1 MITINAQLD
10 ESYQQKSHSEKK
22 FRWAFFTYA
31 HNFGECSR
39 SIEIGKAMMD
49 KGHTVKFFVHGGHH
63 VNKIR
68 EANLPLE
75 VLSPEYTDA
84 QDKILMDIDQHRA
97 PLGTP
102 LPFKKEQLHE
112 MVESNISSLKSFNP
126 DAVYC
131 GLDLSASI
139 TVQHMEL
146 PHITFI
152 PTALCPAFFEKGL
165 ASFPNAME
173 TNPLIR
179 YLVPSSLKKKL
190 INKIMLGD
198 IAKKSGVIYNEVRKQ
213 YGLSPVYN
221 FPDLVKGDLT
231 LLPDL
236 PELSGLKAEDL
247 PKGYAYTGPVFAM
260 LPLPVP
266 EDVARVFARPGLKIY
281 LAMGS
286 SGSPELL
293 KKIAGYLRS
302 IANYNIVCAT
312 TTILSPEELGP
323 PSDNFFAVRFLPA
336 HLVNEMAD
344 IAVIHGGQGTVQNA
358 VWCGTPVVGIGMQ
371 WEQQANLDGLAKA
384 GMGIRIPLHSVTRNT
399 LLSAVEKAASKPYV
413 AKARQMQSLVRS
425 WDGVQTTIDR
435 MNAYAWEHTT
445 PNEVSMESMH
455 YI

>member
-1 MITINAQLD
+1 MQSANAQFN
-10 ESYQQKSHSEKK
+10 ESYQEKSHPDKK

-31 HNFGECSR
+31 HNYGECSR

-49 KGHTVKFFVHGGHH
+49 KGHTVKFFVHGGRH
-63 VNKIR
+63 VDKIR
-68 EANLPLE
+68 EANLPLDI
-75 VLSPEYTDA
+75 LTPEYTDE
-84 QDKILMDIDQHRA
+84 QDKILLDIDQHRA

-102 LPFKKEQLHE
+102 LPFKKEQLQE
-112 MVESNISSLKSFNP
+112 MVESNISALKSYKP

-139 TVQHMEL
+139 TVQHMKL
-146 PHITFI
+146 PYITFV
-152 PTALCPAFFEKGL
+152 PTALCPAFFKKGL

-173 TNPLIR
+173 TNPLVR

-198 IAKKSGVIYNEVRKQ
+198 VAKKSGVIYNEVRKH

-236 PELSGLKAEDL
+236 PELSGLKREDL
-247 PKGYAYTGPVFAM
+247 PKGYVYTGPVFAM

-266 EDVARVFARPGLKIY
+266 EDVTRVFSRPGLKIY

-293 KKIAGYLRS
+293 KKIARYLRS
-302 IANYNIVCAT
+302 IENYNIVCAT
-312 TTILSPEELGP
+312 TSILSPEELGP
-323 PSDNFFAVRFLPA
+323 PSDNFFATRFLPA
-336 HLVNEMAD
+336 HLVNDMAD
-344 IAVIHGGQGTVQNA
+344 IAVMHGGQGTVQTA
-358 VWCGTPVVGIGMQ
+358 AWCGTPVVGIGMQ

-384 GMGIRIPLHSVTRNT
+384 GMGIRIPLHSVTRST
-399 LLSAVEKAASKPYV
+399 LLSAVEKVAREPYV
-413 AKARQMQSLVRS
+413 AKARQMKSLVRS
-425 WDGVQTTIDR
+425 WDGAQTTINR
-435 MNAYAWEHTT
+435 MNTFADERTR
-445 PNEVSMESMH
+445 
-455 YI
+455 